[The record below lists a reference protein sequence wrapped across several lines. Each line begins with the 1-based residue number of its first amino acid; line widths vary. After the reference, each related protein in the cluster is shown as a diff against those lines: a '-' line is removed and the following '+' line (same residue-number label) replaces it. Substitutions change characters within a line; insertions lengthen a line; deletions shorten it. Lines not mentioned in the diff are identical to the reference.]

1 MKKKFFVIVLLVFSL
16 TGAFEAL
23 ELGNDG
29 AGFKVVKAE
38 AARKKKKTTGT
49 TKKSNQAK
57 MKLTQKD
64 YNEFVRICKSGNLQ
78 QFRSKLEGENISPN
92 AMYYGS
98 EGENETLLTI
108 AIAPEYTRIAPEYTS
123 GANNVEIIRFLL
135 SKGADVNK
143 KVAFYE
149 EYGLEPENATTP
161 LMIAAC
167 LASPSVVKTLLDAGA
182 ALEAKNESGRTAID
196 FALGRFSNAATE
208 GVYAKV
214 VKMLVDAGAKVKGQG
229 YIVSAAKSLTGSLF
243 AELPEVFDI
252 LIKAGADI
260 NERDSSG
267 ATALIGYISIFHI
280 TDRDA
285 DFIKFLLDAGVNAR
299 LRDKQGKRAIDYVA
313 QQKPNIKGTRVYK
326 MLEAASK

>member
-108 AIAPEYTRIAPEYTS
+108 AIAPEYTS

-143 KVAFYE
+143 KVAFYQ
-149 EYGLEPENATTP
+149 EYEPENATTP

-182 ALEAKNESGRTAID
+182 VVDAKNEDGKTAIN
-196 FALGRFSNAATE
+196 FALGRFSNAATRGGYE

-229 YIVSAAKSLTGSLF
+229 YIVSAAMSLTGVLF
-243 AELPEVFDI
+243 SELPEVFNI

-260 NERDSSG
+260 NERNSNGD
-267 ATALIGYISIFHI
+267 TALIGYISIFHV

-299 LRDKQGKRAIDYVA
+299 LGDKQGKRAIDYVA

>member
-78 QFRSKLEGENISPN
+78 RFRSKLEGENISPN

-108 AIAPEYTRIAPEYTS
+108 AIAPEYTS

-143 KVAFYE
+143 KVAFYP
-149 EYGLEPENATTP
+149 EYEPENATTP
-161 LMIAAC
+161 LMIAAY
-167 LASPSVVKTLLDAGA
+167 LASPPVVKTLLDAGA

-196 FALGRFSNAATE
+196 FALSQGRFATATKGDYK
-208 GVYAKV
+208 GVCAKV
-214 VKMLVDAGAKVKGQG
+214 VKLLVDAGARVKSQG

>member
-1 MKKKFFVIVLLVFSL
+1 MKKIFCVIALLVFSL
-16 TGAFEAL
+16 TGVFEAL

-29 AGFKVVKAE
+29 AGFAVAKAE

-78 QFRSKLEGENISPN
+78 RFRSKFEGENISPN

-98 EGENETLLTI
+98 EGGNETLLTI
-108 AIAPEYTRIAPEYTS
+108 AIAPEYTS

-135 SKGADVNK
+135 AKGADVNK

-149 EYGLEPENATTP
+149 EYELEPENATTP
-161 LMIAAC
+161 LMIAAY
-167 LASPSVVKTLLDAGA
+167 LASPPVVKTLLDAGA

-196 FALGRFSNAATE
+196 FALSQGRFATATKGDYK

-214 VKMLVDAGAKVKGQG
+214 VKLLVDAGARVKSQG

-313 QQKPNIKGTRVYK
+313 QQKPSIKGTKVYK